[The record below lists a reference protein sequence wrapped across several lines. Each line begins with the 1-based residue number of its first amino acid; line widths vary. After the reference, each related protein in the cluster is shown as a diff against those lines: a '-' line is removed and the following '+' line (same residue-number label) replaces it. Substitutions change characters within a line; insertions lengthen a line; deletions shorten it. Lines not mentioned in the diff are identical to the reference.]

1 MKKEIKNINFQL
13 FINCEDME
21 LLAKQLNLQQPWIL
35 PQIQAY
41 IAEHWKPQLVGE
53 LYSPYETLHNLD
65 DKWSRGLYLALQK
78 LKRGTWV
85 GKQNSGDGLYYCAL
99 VPLILNSYK
108 KYLNIPYSMWM
119 PEQLQYIVDK
129 PLCEAMLSEPPQLDV
144 EELLEI
150 REQGLTTATGPKAG
164 EMKNPLSTWR
174 LFNIQNTALGKLP
187 PLAQTQLCQI
197 WCAHPQLRN
206 MHMVLDPTCWDLM
219 PKALISDEIL
229 QTGIKKLAK
238 TGNNRHDRD
247 GLGSDYTLPWDVK

>member
-1 MKKEIKNINFQL
+1 MKKEIKNIKFDIL
-13 FINCEDME
+13 LDCEDLE
-21 LLAKQLNLQQPWIL
+21 TTAKQLNLQQPWIL

-41 IAEHWKPQLVGE
+41 IAEHWKPQMVEGM
-53 LYSPYETLHNLD
+53 YSPHETLHNLE
-65 DKWSRGLYLALQK
+65 DKWSRGLYIALQK

-108 KYLNIPYSMWM
+108 KYLNIPYTSWDR
-119 PEQLQYIVDK
+119 EQLQYIVDK

-174 LFNIQNTALGKLP
+174 LFNISNTALGKLP
-187 PLAQTQLCQI
+187 PLAQTMLVQI

-206 MHMVLDPTCWDLM
+206 MHMVLDPTNWDLI
-219 PKALISDEIL
+219 PKALLDDEIL
-229 QTGIKKLAK
+229 KTTVTKKVA
-238 TGNNRHDRD
+238 NNRHNRD